1 LISFIIEGFVTYF
14 NKFSGTLKD
23 FNYLIL
29 REPLNLKSN
38 IMKLKLLLF
47 FLFVSF
53 GVVLH
58 AQTQKPYN
66 KLLITEIRL
75 DGTPNNY
82 VEVTN
87 VGDETIDLK
96 DFEINRFSPWP
107 PAGADGLPDNWAQV
121 ANTFFRLWD
130 PTMYPA
136 NSPLLQKRYLAPGK
150 SFLIATARDFG
161 PEMWFKDPLK
171 YPRRSTK
178 KEFFQIADLLLHTW
192 EENSIPGLDS
202 ITPNYQLLDAWHG
215 YNGMF
220 IRHHF
225 TKMVDGVEVKD
236 SMIIDVFN
244 GQFDEEDGT
253 NSSPCDC
260 GFDVAGFT
268 QATRFATLVRK
279 YSVKQGISDFS
290 SHDANLEAAKLQFN
304 QGKGIDLE
312 DSEWIPIPNQGWDEA
327 WKAVYWTAG
336 NHVDQVLNANLLES
350 KTGKVVVDIA
360 NSKITVPWGVR
371 DKDSLMFQFKKKP
384 GLGWQYGLS
393 PNVEDS
399 ATISASK
406 GDTLTLYVT
415 GANPVIK
422 KFTIDVLPPTADD
435 NIVIPKNAYDW
446 TLMRY
451 PPIYLGPLPANYLRM
466 EVTDGI
472 PGGDTIRGLSYAI
485 RVDTLFRYLEKAP
498 KATWKIVY
506 KSGVE
511 KPDLQTGDILRVT
524 SESGKAK
531 DYYIKCMQYVP
542 SNDPFLGSIT
552 WPDMPSWF
560 KGDVAKA
567 YGWKGD
573 TIPGFNYSN
582 LSYVVRI
589 PADYDG
595 IPALAFTKRQLDSKV
610 TVKRATTLSGT
621 AENRTVYF
629 YTVAEDDSTKRTYS
643 VRFEKEKDPE
653 NVQPWKGDAF
663 ISQWVYKDDW
673 ANDYLEVV
681 NPSTEPIDMS
691 NYLFMFAWGPE
702 GETFGWNNATTEYGA
717 AWLKYVPGKKWQD
730 EANWQVQPR
739 ILVPDLSVNSIV
751 YPGDVFVMASIG
763 QNRWASNNIDMNV
776 YFNEIDIN
784 FRSYNVAGVPNN
796 PWGYGGWDNLLANW
810 QGNWGGNIFMYK
822 ILNDSVKNGLKPAT
836 DIRDFELLE
845 TLGNNNNGLDFKIDG
860 VQNHD
865 ALFSYYR
872 KPHIYKANPVPLA
885 SYGTSA
891 ETSEWTMVNEAKLTA
906 QGYGYPANRA
916 KIMDGIGSHIM
927 DDVTIYRST
936 VTSKFYK
943 VSPGYS
949 MNETIKGITT
959 GTTVSG
965 FYNNI
970 IKANALQSLK
980 VMSGGV
986 ELAEAAAIKNGDV
999 LTVLSA
1005 DSTNTSKY
1013 TLEVSTT
1020 GLSANAI
1027 LTSTKYTIEV
1037 TGSTGM
1043 IGGIKQRELLR
1054 NVLTGV
1060 VVPAGATLTIVD
1072 ANDAYMTL
1080 TKLNYDSAYV
1090 NVIATDQVFFE
1101 VIAENGT
1108 TMVLYQLK
1116 PTTNPSEA
1124 YVTSDVYSID
1134 QFASL
1139 IQFVP
1144 PGTSVSSLLN
1154 NVTPA
1159 PGATIVIYDKAGF
1172 TRTKGDIYKDDKLI
1186 VTSEDGKAT
1195 KAYYFS
1201 MLNFNVNT
1209 YLAYVISDA
1218 YTVDQVQRTIVGPLG
1233 TTTLNEFY
1241 NKLYPSFGANMKV
1254 LDKDGNVSTMADL
1267 SLGDQLLVTAAD
1279 GNTTAVY
1286 KITVDVTNVVDPLA
1300 GTIKMYPNP
1309 TTDKVVINGLAK
1321 GNRVR
1326 VFNATGITLRDVI
1339 VDHSTDY
1346 VSLAAHP
1353 AGVYIFVISDGDRH
1367 INIQKI
1373 MKK

>member
-1 LISFIIEGFVTYF
+1 
-14 NKFSGTLKD
+14 
-23 FNYLIL
+23 
-29 REPLNLKSN
+29 
-38 IMKLKLLLF
+38 MKLKLLLL
-47 FLFVSF
+47 FLCVVSF

-66 KLLITEIRL
+66 KLLITEVRL
-75 DGTPNNY
+75 EGTPNNY

-87 VGDETIDLK
+87 MGDETIDLR

-107 PAGADGLPDNWAQV
+107 PAGDNWAQV
-121 ANTFFRLWD
+121 QNTFFRLWE

-161 PEMWFKDPLK
+161 PEMWFKNPLK

-202 ITPNYQLLDAWHG
+202 ITPNWQLLDAWHG

-225 TKMVDGVEVKD
+225 TKMVDGIEEKD

-244 GQFDEEDGT
+244 GQFDEADGT

-268 QATRFATLVRK
+268 EATRLATLVRK

-312 DSEWIPIPNQGWDEA
+312 DSEWIPIPNQGWDEP

-350 KTGKVVVDIA
+350 KTGKVIVDLP

-371 DKDSLMFQFKKKP
+371 NKDSLMFQFKKKP
-384 GLGWQYGLS
+384 GLGWQYALS

-399 ATISASK
+399 ATNTASK
-406 GDTLTLYVT
+406 GDTLILYVT

-422 KFTIDVLPPTADD
+422 KFTIDVFPPTADD
-435 NIVIPKNAYDW
+435 NIVVPKNAYDW
-446 TLMRY
+446 RLMRY

-466 EVTDGI
+466 EVTDGVA
-472 PGGDTIRGLSYAI
+472 GGDTIRGLSYAI

-498 KATWKIVY
+498 KATWKIIY
-506 KSGVE
+506 KTGVE

-542 SNDPFLGSIT
+542 GNDPYLGSIT

-560 KGDVAKA
+560 KGDVARS

-573 TIPGFNYSN
+573 TIPGFVYSN
-582 LSYVVRI
+582 LNYVVRI
-589 PADYDG
+589 PVDYDG

-610 TVKRATTLSGT
+610 TVQRATTLSGT
-621 AENRTVYF
+621 PENRTVYF
-629 YTVAEDDSTKRTYS
+629 YTVAEDDSTKRVYS
-643 VRFEKEKDPE
+643 VRFEKEKDKV

-691 NYLFMFAWGPE
+691 NYMFIFAWGPE
-702 GETFGWNNATTEYGA
+702 GVTFGWDNATTEYGN
-717 AWLKYVPGKKWQD
+717 AWLKYVPGKKWQN

-739 ILVPDLSVNSIV
+739 ILEPDLNVNSIV

-784 FRSYNVAGVPNN
+784 FRNYNVAGVPNN
-796 PWGYGGWDNLLANW
+796 PWGYGGWGNLLANW

-822 ILNDSVKNGLKPAT
+822 ITNDSVKNGLKPAT
-836 DIRDFELLE
+836 DIQDFELLE
-845 TLGNNNNGLDFKIDG
+845 ILGNNNNGLDFKVDG
-860 VQNHD
+860 VENHD

-872 KPHIYKANPVPLA
+872 KPHIYKPNPVPLA

-891 ETSEWTMVNEAKLTA
+891 ETSEWTMVNERKLTA

-959 GTTVSG
+959 GTTVG
-965 FYNNI
+965 VFYNNI
-970 IKANALQSLK
+970 LKANELQTLK
-980 VMSGGV
+980 VMSNGV

-1013 TLEVSTT
+1013 VLEVTT
-1020 GLSANAI
+1020 GGLSSNAE
-1027 LTSTKYTIEV
+1027 LTSATFTIDV
-1037 TGSTGM
+1037 TGTTGT
-1043 IGGIKQRELLR
+1043 IGGFKQGTLLA
-1054 NVLTGV
+1054 NIVSGV
-1060 VVPAGATLTIVD
+1060 VVPPGATMTMVD
-1072 ANDAYMTL
+1072 ENDAYMTL
-1080 TKLNYDSAYV
+1080 WKLRSDTNYV
-1090 NVIATDQVFFE
+1090 RVIATDKVHFE

-1108 TMVLYQLK
+1108 TKILYQLQ
-1116 PTTNPSEA
+1116 PTSNPGDA
-1124 YVTSDVYSID
+1124 YVTSDVYSVD

-1139 IQFVP
+1139 IQFIPV
-1144 PGTSVSSLLN
+1144 GTAVRSLLM

-1159 PGATIVIYDKAGF
+1159 PGASVVIYDKAGF
-1172 TRTKGDIYKDDKLI
+1172 TRTVGDIYKDDKLI
-1186 VTSEDGKAT
+1186 VTSADGNTT

-1201 MLNFNVNT
+1201 MLNFFENK
-1209 YLAYVISDA
+1209 YLAYVISED
-1218 YTVDQVQRTIVGPLG
+1218 YLVNQISFEITGPV
-1233 TTTLNEFY
+1233 TLSVNEFF
-1241 NKLYPSFGANMKV
+1241 NKLYPSFGANLSV
-1254 LDKDGNVSTMADL
+1254 IDKDGNANTTGTFKK
-1267 SLGDQLLVTAAD
+1267 GDKLLVTAAD
-1279 GNTTAVY
+1279 GMTTATY
-1286 KITVDVTNVVDPLA
+1286 NISMITKAIDVTA
-1300 GTIKMYPNP
+1300 ETIKMYPNP
-1309 TTDKVVINGLAK
+1309 TDGRVILQGLAK

-1326 VFNATGITLRDVI
+1326 VFNATGVALRDVI
-1339 VDHSTDY
+1339 VDNSTEY
-1346 VSLAAHP
+1346 VSLAAQP
-1353 AGVYIFVISDGDRH
+1353 AGIYIFVVSSGDQF

-1373 MKK
+1373 VKK